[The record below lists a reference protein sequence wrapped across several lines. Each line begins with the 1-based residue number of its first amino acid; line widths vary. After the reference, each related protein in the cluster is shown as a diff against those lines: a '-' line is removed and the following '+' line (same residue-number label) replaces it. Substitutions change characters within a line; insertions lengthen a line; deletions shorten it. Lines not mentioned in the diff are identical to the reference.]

1 MPPKNIPKPKDIL
14 PRNIGIDWTRAV
26 GDKTSVGQI
35 NLEKIFMEEWNKENT
50 DKVWINSGFGM
61 AQLLMIIS
69 EEAARQFDGPNQDGH
84 QYHLFN
90 SFMNG
95 PEMCVYELTEREQ
108 RIIATIVQWLGTNVG
123 FSFIVRCLQK
133 AGYAVTDIRE
143 PESKS
148 VETLGLKGRFRIL
161 RET

>member
-1 MPPKNIPKPKDIL
+1 MPEQKSKPEGIL
-14 PRNIGIDWTRAV
+14 PRNVGVDWTRAV
-26 GDKTSVGQI
+26 KDNTSVGQI
-35 NLEKIFMEEWNKENT
+35 NLEKIFMEEWNKENS
-50 DKVWINSGFGM
+50 DKVWINNGFGM

-69 EEAARQFDGPNQDGH
+69 EEAAKHFDGPNQDGH

-95 PEMCVYELTEREQ
+95 PEICVYELTEREQ

-123 FSFIVRCLQK
+123 FGFVCRCLRK
-133 AGYAVTDIRE
+133 AGYTIADTWE
-143 PESKS
+143 PEPKP
-148 VETLGLKGRFRIL
+148 VESLRLKGRFRIL

>member
-1 MPPKNIPKPKDIL
+1 MPEQKPCPPKNIL
-14 PRNIGIDWTRAV
+14 SRNIGIDWTRALN
-26 GDKTSVGQI
+26 DMTSVGQA
-35 NLEKIFMEEWNKENT
+35 NLEKIFMEEWNKENM
-50 DKVWINSGFGM
+50 DVAWINNGFGV

-69 EEAARQFDGPNQDGH
+69 AEKAMLYDGPNQDGD

-95 PEMCVYELTEREQ
+95 PEVCIYDLTEREQ

-123 FSFIVRCLQK
+123 FGFICRCFRR
-133 AGYAVTDIRE
+133 AGYEIRDIRE
-143 PESKS
+143 PSFKPVKS
-148 VETLGLKGRFRIL
+148 LELKGRFRIL